1 MMFVIGDFSKEKR
14 DRHPLA
20 IGLAS
25 KNPPPRGQALGALRA
40 SKLLDR
46 FYSWRG
52 ASGERYV
59 CSIFSLEEETIVADF
74 SQAIAIGVARD
85 GARRRPVC
93 LLPCRAFE
101 TDPGRAIRDAARAH
115 GVNEWHVHFGSGDAG
130 SRDLAE
136 SLLN

>member
-1 MMFVIGDFSKEKR
+1 MMFVIGSFSKENR

-20 IGLAS
+20 IGIANE
-25 KNPPPRGQALGALRA
+25 NPPPRGQALGALRA
-40 SKLLDR
+40 SELLNR

-74 SQAIAIGVARD
+74 SLAIAIGVARD
-85 GARRRPVC
+85 GAWRRPVC
-93 LLPCRAFE
+93 LLSSREFE
-101 TDPGRAIRDAARAH
+101 TAPGRAIRDAARAH

-130 SRDLAE
+130 LRDLAE